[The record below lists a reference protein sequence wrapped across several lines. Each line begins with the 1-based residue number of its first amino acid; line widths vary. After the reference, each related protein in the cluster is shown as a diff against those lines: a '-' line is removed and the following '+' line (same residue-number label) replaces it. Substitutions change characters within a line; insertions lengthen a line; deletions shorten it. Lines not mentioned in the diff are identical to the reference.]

1 MITERGIYHN
11 LQDSSYIISN
21 GDVSLYFSSK
31 IYMLKFLHSYKKNRK
46 ENERRVGRFA
56 EDSNLQFDT
65 WFDVLLYRSIE
76 KRGYYV
82 TVWHKKSSCVEWGEL
97 EKYALSKVN
106 VEREWV
112 RK

>member
-1 MITERGIYHN
+1 
-11 LQDSSYIISN
+11 
-21 GDVSLYFSSK
+21 
-31 IYMLKFLHSYKKNRK
+31 MLKFLHGYKKNREQNRK
-46 ENERRVGRFA
+46 RVNRFA
-56 EDSNLQFDT
+56 GESNLQFDV

-82 TVWHKKSSCVEWGEL
+82 TVWHKKGLVEWSEL

-106 VEREWV
+106 VEREWT